1 MLTRSC
7 RAQEKAQDTFDRV
20 RQVYFAL
27 FGLRVPVRNEA
38 FAAQVL
44 AAVGGRKVRA
54 CIRAAWMRASSRP
67 RTQDAPIVVM
77 CQTGGTLETTAER
90 KVRCLRLC
98 AQTHE
103 C

>member
-1 MLTRSC
+1 
-7 RAQEKAQDTFDRV
+7 V

-54 CIRAAWMRASSRP
+54 CIRAAWMRASSRQ

-90 KVRCLRLC
+90 KVCCLCLR
-98 AQTHE
+98 AQMHE